1 MPGRLWYSTGRMRHN
16 AAGGR
21 EVLILAPDLSLPHP
35 EAVPRRSGQLT
46 QEDKLGLL
54 SQGLPPDCQN
64 ELEITKA
71 KYELGKIYTLVE
83 VKSGQS
89 LSQIEVLDNIDQLL
103 NTTQNDG
110 GKDYLTSVCT

>member
-1 MPGRLWYSTGRMRHN
+1 MRHN